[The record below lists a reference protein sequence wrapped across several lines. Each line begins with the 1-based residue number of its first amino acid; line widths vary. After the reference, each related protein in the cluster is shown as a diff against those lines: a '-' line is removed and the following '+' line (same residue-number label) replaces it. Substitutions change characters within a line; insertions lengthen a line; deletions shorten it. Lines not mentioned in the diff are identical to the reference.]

1 VVGTTEG
8 AARVH
13 YHNAMRTIK
22 EHLDD

>member
-13 YHNAMRTIK
+13 YHNAVRSIK
-22 EHLDD
+22 ECLDA